1 MVNKIRILIF
11 FKKKYTRYITMSIE
25 EIYPEDESVIV
36 ASDFTQLSQ
45 ALDEL
50 LQKEISG
57 QGRQLALSKLDTAKL
72 QVAYIVEALQAADHG
87 TIEAVL
93 RKFEIPDVG
102 IIPEYFCIRKT
113 IRHLL
118 QKNSETT
125 SREAFV

>member
-1 MVNKIRILIF
+1 
-11 FKKKYTRYITMSIE
+11 MSIE

-102 IIPEYFCIRKT
+102 IIPEDFGIRKT